1 MTFRNDLSKKY
12 PFIDPSLSGH
22 LFKIKNLLD
31 EQKSFSLQIKY
42 MYMYINVNFLL
53 CNLTYLLH
61 SCQFSELELE
71 PDATIAIFNFMIL
84 LHLNTSQLHCFEH
97 VS

>member
-31 EQKSFSLQIKY
+31 EQKSFFFTNQ
-42 MYMYINVNFLL
+42 V
-53 CNLTYLLH
+53 
-61 SCQFSELELE
+61 
-71 PDATIAIFNFMIL
+71 
-84 LHLNTSQLHCFEH
+84 H
-97 VS
+97 VYVYQC

>member
-12 PFIDPSLSGH
+12 PFIDPSLSGL

-53 CNLTYLLH
+53 C
-61 SCQFSELELE
+61 
-71 PDATIAIFNFMIL
+71 
-84 LHLNTSQLHCFEH
+84 
-97 VS
+97 

>member
-53 CNLTYLLH
+53 C
-61 SCQFSELELE
+61 
-71 PDATIAIFNFMIL
+71 
-84 LHLNTSQLHCFEH
+84 
-97 VS
+97 